1 MRFLI
6 RLGLAVSLTVTLS
19 GFVSPEQ
26 AQNMSRNPSTF
37 GTMLCRQFWYLEN
50 KILATGR
57 VCLKSDR
64 ARRAFSKADP
74 CISDDEDILPARVR
88 DYLSKLRAAADAKG
102 CPR

>member
-1 MRFLI
+1 LFFLSRI
-6 RLGLAVSLTVTLS
+6 AIAVCLWAVLS

-26 AQNMSRNPSTF
+26 ARNMSRNPSTF

-74 CISDDEDILPARVR
+74 CISDDEDILPGRVR
-88 DYLSKLRAAADAKG
+88 DYLAKLRAAADVKG